1 MPATLSRSKAR
12 RHRAEREFGLLVGAI
27 FAALGAWW
35 YYREKFP
42 AVRPWFVV
50 LGAALL
56 VLGALW
62 PRALVYPFKAW
73 MGLAE
78 RISRVV
84 TALVLAI
91 VFFLIVTPIGL
102 WKRLRGWDPLER
114 RQVGKVEAGAS
125 FWHPYPERQH
135 DPQHFDRMY

>member
-1 MPATLSRSKAR
+1 MTVNVPSRPHSY
-12 RHRAEREFGLLVGAI
+12 RAEREFGLWVGAI
-27 FAALGAWW
+27 LAGLGGWW
-35 YYREKFP
+35 TYREKF
-42 AVRPWFVV
+42 AAARPWFVGIGV
-50 LGAALL
+50 LLV

-62 PRALVYPFKAW
+62 PRALVHPLRAW

-102 WKRLRGWDPLER
+102 WKRFRGWDPLER
-114 RQVGKVEAGAS
+114 RQVGAREAGAS